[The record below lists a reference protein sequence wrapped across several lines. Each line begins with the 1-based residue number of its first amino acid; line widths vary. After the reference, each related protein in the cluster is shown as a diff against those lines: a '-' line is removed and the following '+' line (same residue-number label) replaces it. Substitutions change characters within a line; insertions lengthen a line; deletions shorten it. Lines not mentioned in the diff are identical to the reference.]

1 MKKVILHI
9 GCEKTGTTSIQNA
22 LFLNKEVL
30 KKEANILYPSSLGG
44 KNHWKLAVYSCD
56 EDKRLAR
63 FLPRGVSISEF
74 RQGLREEFLQEVNN
88 SNADIIII
96 SNEWLH
102 PRIKS
107 EAEFLRLKSL
117 LHSISEDISVL
128 LYIRRQDKMA
138 KSLYSTALRAGNFK
152 AFSFPKI
159 INSGALPYYYDFL
172 SIYRNW
178 KSAFGNGQVNIRV
191 FEKAALYKNDA
202 VSDFFYSLNID
213 DAMCRKDGS
222 HNFSI
227 NNKGVKLMRV
237 LNRVLF
243 ISKSVINQNIARHLR
258 HKLARVFKGRADLA
272 TEVESEKF
280 LSFFDVSN
288 AQLKSEYK
296 EDTGSQLDSF
306 SVRIKKHVLN

>member
-22 LFLNKEVL
+22 LFLNKELL
-30 KKEANILYPSSLGG
+30 KNEANILYPSSLGG

-56 EDKRLAR
+56 EDKRLSR

-74 RQGLREEFLQEVNN
+74 RKGLREEFLQEVNG
-88 SNADIIII
+88 SNAEIIII

-102 PRIKS
+102 PRIRS
-107 EAEFLRLKSL
+107 EAEFQRLKGL
-117 LHSISEDISVL
+117 LNLVAEDISVL

-152 AFSFPKI
+152 VFSFPKI
-159 INSGALPYYYDFL
+159 IKSAGLPYYYDFL

-178 KSAFGNGQVNIRV
+178 KSAFGKGVVNIRI
-191 FEKAALYKNDA
+191 FEKATLYKNDA

-213 DAMCRKDGS
+213 YAMCRQDES

-227 NNKGVKLMRV
+227 NNKGVKLMRA
-237 LNRVLF
+237 LNRGL
-243 ISKSVINQNIARHLR
+243 SMTKSVINQNIARHLR
-258 HKLARVFKGRADLA
+258 HGLAKVFKGSADLA
-272 TEVESEKF
+272 TEVESEVF
-280 LSFFDVSN
+280 LSFFDESN
-288 AQLKSEYK
+288 AQLKSEYM
-296 EDTGSQLDSF
+296 EDTGSQLESF
-306 SVRIKKHVLN
+306 SVRAKKHVLS